1 MSSILNVIEKLKL
14 TVSNIEDVPE
24 SFSSDVYKLT
34 LASGENVYVKI
45 PFNKDKLFREFQ
57 ILETLKGV
65 IPVPKVLDIWYGDE
79 SNTGALLLSAI
90 QGMPC
95 TEDIDEG
102 LSFQIGV
109 YHAMLHEV
117 KTPGFGY
124 HTTNGFKFLDPNSWR
139 LHIKSNFEKWREPC
153 KEILDPELYERC
165 IHHFDGVFFALP
177 NPDGPCIVH
186 MDFRPGNILVNG
198 NKVTGIIDFESARG
212 GSSEIDFT
220 KVNRYIWEVNPRTKL
235 PYIEGYQTIRPM
247 LALEKV
253 LPFYDFYD
261 AFSAVVWCKNRGIEK
276 NERFLQESIHTL
288 RRTVGYTIRHNNI
301 NR

>member
-14 TVSNIEDVPE
+14 NVSNIEDVPE

-34 LASGENVYVKI
+34 LSSGENVYIKI

-57 ILETLKGV
+57 VLETLKGV

-79 SNTGALLLSAI
+79 NTTGALLLSAI

-95 TEDIDEG
+95 TEDIDEK

-124 HTTNGFKFLDPNSWR
+124 YATDGFKLFDQSNWR
-139 LHIKSNFEKWREPC
+139 LHIKTNFEKWREPC

-165 IHHFDGVFFALP
+165 IHHFDGAFFALP
-177 NPDGPCIVH
+177 KPDGPCIVH

-235 PYIEGYQTIRPM
+235 LYIEGYQTIRPM
-247 LALEKV
+247 LALDTV

-261 AFSAVVWCKNRGIEK
+261 AFSAVVWCKRRGIEK
-276 NERFLQESIHTL
+276 NQRFLQESIHTL
-288 RRTVGYTIRHNNI
+288 RKTVGY
-301 NR
+301 

>member
-14 TVSNIEDVPE
+14 NVSNIEDVPE

-34 LASGENVYVKI
+34 LSSGENVYIKI

-57 ILETLKGV
+57 VLETLKGV

-79 SNTGALLLSAI
+79 NTTGALLLSAI

-95 TEDIDEG
+95 TEDIDEK

-124 HTTNGFKFLDPNSWR
+124 YATDGFKLFDQSNWR
-139 LHIKSNFEKWREPC
+139 LHIKTNFEKWREPC

-165 IHHFDGVFFALP
+165 IHHFDGAFFALP
-177 NPDGPCIVH
+177 KPDGPCIVH

-247 LALEKV
+247 LALDTV

-261 AFSAVVWCKNRGIEK
+261 AFSAVVWCKRRGIEK
-276 NERFLQESIHTL
+276 NQRFLQESIHTL
-288 RRTVGYTIRHNNI
+288 RKTVGY
-301 NR
+301 

>member
-1 MSSILNVIEKLKL
+1 MNSIQTVIKELKLNVLI
-14 TVSNIEDVPE
+14 IEDVPD
-24 SFSSDVYKLT
+24 SFSSLVYKLT
-34 LASGENVYVKI
+34 LVNGEIVYVKI
-45 PFNKDKLFREFQ
+45 PYNKDKLFREFQ
-57 ILETLKGV
+57 VLETLKGV
-65 IPVPKVLDIWYGDE
+65 IPLPKVLDIWFGDE
-79 SNTGALLLSAI
+79 STTGALLLSAI
-90 QGMPC
+90 EGTPC
-95 TEDIDEG
+95 TEDMDEK

-117 KTPGFGY
+117 KTPGYGY
-124 HTTNGFKFLDPNSWR
+124 HAIDGFKLLDQNNWR
-139 LHIKSNFEKWREPC
+139 LHIRRNFEKWKEPC
-153 KEILDPELYERC
+153 KEILDPELFERC
-165 IHHFDGVFFALP
+165 ILHFDGVFSALP

-235 PYIEGYQTIRPM
+235 PYIEGYLTIRPV
-247 LALEKV
+247 LALDRV

-276 NERFLQESIHTL
+276 NQTFLQESILTL
-288 RRTVGYTIRHNNI
+288 KKSVAY
-301 NR
+301 